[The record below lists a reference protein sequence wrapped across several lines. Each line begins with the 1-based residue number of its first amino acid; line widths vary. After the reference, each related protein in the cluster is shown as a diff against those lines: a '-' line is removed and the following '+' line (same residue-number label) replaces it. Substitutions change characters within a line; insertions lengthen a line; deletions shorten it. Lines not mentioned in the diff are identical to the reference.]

1 MPLERVDHLAVDA
14 QGRPVRRVTR
24 YVERRAGV
32 AVPVAVP
39 LQAAP
44 GAPGAAVAVSPVA
57 EAPQSFPAADGPPA
71 VDLEET
77 ETVKGLRATL
87 AELQQR
93 LDALGATPA
102 PAPADDAT
110 VDALRDLA
118 DLHARLAN
126 TVKDLGGLL
135 DGVERRIAA
144 VESVLAALAD
154 AAADVAEREEP
165 KP

>member
-1 MPLERVDHLAVDA
+1 MPLERVDHLAIDA
-14 QGRPVRRVTR
+14 QGRPVRRITR

-32 AVPVAVP
+32 AVPVAVA

-44 GAPGAAVAVSPVA
+44 AAAGAAVDVSPVA
-57 EAPQSFPAADGPPA
+57 EAPQSVPAADGPPA
-71 VDLEET
+71 VDLEDT
-77 ETVKGLRATL
+77 ETVKGLRVAL
-87 AELQQR
+87 AELQQG
-93 LDALGATPA
+93 LDALGTA

-144 VESVLAALAD
+144 VEAVLAALAD
-154 AAADVAEREEP
+154 AAADVADREEP